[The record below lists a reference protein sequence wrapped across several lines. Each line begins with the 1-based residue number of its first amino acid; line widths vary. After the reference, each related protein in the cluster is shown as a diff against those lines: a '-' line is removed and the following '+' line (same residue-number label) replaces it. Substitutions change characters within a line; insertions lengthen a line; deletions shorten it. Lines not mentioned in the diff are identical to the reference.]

1 MQNYL
6 DPEKSDRG
14 NLHRH
19 AARAASGQLKR
30 RRQPFSSDLTFLF
43 V

>member
-14 NLHRH
+14 NLHRD

-30 RRQPFSSDLTFLF
+30 RRQRFTGNLTFLS

>member
-14 NLHRH
+14 NLHH
-19 AARAASGQLKR
+19 EAAGAASGQLKR
-30 RRQPFSSDLTFLF
+30 RRQVDADRPFFRPF
-43 V
+43 